1 MYHVCLFL
9 TSAQIMPIKIE
20 SLVHLY
26 YNGAKG
32 T

>member
-1 MYHVCLFL
+1 MPIISP
-9 TSAQIMPIKIE
+9 SASALIMPIKIE
-20 SLVHLY
+20 PVLHLY